1 MFLNRQEH
9 ADVIRPTWTP
19 PVFAAI
25 KRDWW
30 LQLRFYRLYMLREA
44 TVLPLLFFV
53 ACLMCGLYS
62 LGQGPLQ
69 WLHWLDFMALPWV
82 IALNVLTL
90 AASLLHAKTFFE
102 LFPRVMPLAPAKLMI
117 AGQWLGTVVV
127 AISLIVLL
135 GGYL

>member
-1 MFLNRQEH
+1 MSSEPQGR
-9 ADVIRPTWTP
+9 RPYLP
-19 PVFAAI
+19 PFR
-25 KRDWW
+25 RDWW

-53 ACLMCGLYS
+53 GCLIYGLYS

-69 WLHWLDFMALPWV
+69 WQHWLEFMAQPWV
-82 IALNVLTL
+82 IGLNVLTL
-90 AASLLHAKTFFE
+90 AASLFHAKTFFE

-117 AGQWLGTVVV
+117 AGQWLGTVAV
-127 AISLIVLL
+127 AISLLILL